1 MRVTKKLDGFLDV
14 RLQLRERLD
23 RELRSEYRLEVEPV
37 WTGSGASIPARDGA
51 STGWKWIQY
60 GLEVEQVPF
69 RDEASTGWKWS
80 QYGLEVERVPARDG
94 ASTGWKWSQYG
105 LEVEQVPVR
114 DGASTG

>member
-51 STGWKWIQY
+51 STGWKW
-60 GLEVEQVPF
+60 
-69 RDEASTGWKWS
+69 
-80 QYGLEVERVPARDG
+80 
-94 ASTGWKWSQYG
+94 SQYG
-105 LEVEQVPVR
+105 LEVEQVCRLEMERVPAGS
-114 DGASTG
+114 GASMDWKWSKYTG